1 MAIILLREM
10 QNAQRFNEN
19 LFEDIKKIK
28 EQKEYLVSDMAA
40 YADEAIEGDFEV
52 DPEEIVGFETQ
63 IRICDSKIK
72 RLQGQIVDYDIYVDS
87 PL

>member
-1 MAIILLREM
+1 MAIILLAEM
-10 QNAQRFNEN
+10 QKSLGFNAK

-40 YADEAIEGDFEV
+40 YADEAIEDDFEV
-52 DPEEIVGFETQ
+52 DPEEIAGFEAQ